1 MTKELNVLVNSGVLF
16 YEYLGCFPETL
27 SLSAPAGGGMSLSPV
42 AGTEVPETANGDLTP
57 VLAENGPQVP
67 ASVKHGGSRVSP
79 SGDHPEDTGNYVDV
93 ESRVYDG
100 DGFLEMNNHERT
112 SALPSLASN
121 MTGDSETCSRNI
133 PEESEAAEPP
143 GAAPLMDLAVSH
155 QPGGQASSDRQQAA
169 TEKLYGSPS
178 SPEEEEDDDGE
189 KEKQDE
195 EEDEKND
202 NKWMQ
207 PYAGGRTKAEV
218 GKLELYPVLLGYVY
232 HSTGH
237 DENIQ
242 KM

>member
-1 MTKELNVLVNSGVLF
+1 MSCSTEMCCSMNVRHK
-16 YEYLGCFPETL
+16 YLGCFPETL

-42 AGTEVPETANGDLTP
+42 AGTEVSETANGVLTP
-57 VLAENGPQVP
+57 VLSENGPQIP
-67 ASVKHGGSRVSP
+67 ASAKYGGSRVSP
-79 SGDHPEDTGNYVDV
+79 SGNHSEDTGNYVDV

-121 MTGDSETCSRNI
+121 IIGDSERCSRDI

-143 GAAPLMDLAVSH
+143 GAAPLMDLAISR
-155 QPGGQASSDRQQAA
+155 QPGGQASSDRQQTV
-169 TEKLYGSPS
+169 TEKLHGSPS
-178 SPEEEEDDDGE
+178 SPEEEEEEEDDGE

-207 PYAGGRTKAEV
+207 PHAGGRTKAEV
-218 GKLELYPVLLGYVY
+218 GEL
-232 HSTGH
+232 
-237 DENIQ
+237 
-242 KM
+242 